1 MGSDSLDTLLSRLN
15 AGDADAIEEVI
26 AKYEPYLR
34 MVVRR
39 QLSSPLRAK
48 FDSID
53 IVQSIWADIL
63 DGLRTARWNFQ
74 NTDQLRAFLVKVA
87 RNRLIDRLRQN
98 RHALGDEAFGP
109 RVEVEDLPATRLNRV
124 SEVVQADDLWSQ
136 MLEVCPPAHYE
147 MLHLKRKGASLAEI
161 AAHTGLHESSVRR
174 ILYQIAKDVAQLRG
188 GPQSELHS
196 AHD

>member
-1 MGSDSLDTLLSRLN
+1 MSSDSLDALLSRLN
-15 AGDADAIEEVI
+15 TGDADAIEEVI
-26 AKYEPYLR
+26 TKYEPYLR

-63 DGLRTARWNFQ
+63 DGLRTARWNFE
-74 NTDQLRAFLVKVA
+74 NNDQLRAFLVKVA

-98 RHALGDEAFGP
+98 RHALGDEGSGP

-124 SEVVQADDLWSQ
+124 SEVVQADDLWGQ

-147 MLHLKRKGASLAEI
+147 MLHLKRKGAPLAEI

-174 ILYQIAKDVAQLRG
+174 ILYQIAKDVARLRG